1 VQFDQPHAFVSC
13 TVFRLNVH
21 WEAEGVEPLV
31 TARPRRC
38 DPAGCCLTPQ
48 SLSPPPPG
56 TPACRRPSSF
66 PPDRCR

>member
-38 DPAGCCLTPQ
+38 DPAGCCL
-48 SLSPPPPG
+48 
-56 TPACRRPSSF
+56 
-66 PPDRCR
+66 